1 MMKGLARAKEKLI
14 NLVGFEGNKE
24 LGTGASDMS
33 QLTLSSL
40 GNPGDWSKW
49 FCYRSFDPVSG
60 IFQNKDDGIGFVLE
74 ALPLVGVDDKV
85 IMNLQHFFDK
95 EMPDKSFLQFT
106 LIASHKV
113 GHILNLWQQGR
124 AVDDP
129 FLNKITKKRLEYMT
143 SLAEDY
149 GSSGLKIARNYRI
162 IISFNSLHLSA
173 LQVINFK
180 RQLCKK
186 LDLLSLQPLTVSAQ
200 GLIDLTAEMMTQEAN
215 INQKGNILN
224 PLMPLSEQVFKSGTS
239 LEIKEQEIKSAHG
252 STRTYGVVEYPEY
265 WSLVDMIQLLGDR
278 GEKGSPSSIPGRFII
293 NFTVASDMPKGSSER
308 LISRGEQVR
317 KTSEQFLARF
327 DGNLK
332 REAAEWAEVIDDL
345 KEGRRVLSFNFTVSI
360 TAPYSVIEDA
370 ERTLIDLY
378 NMKGWELMRAD
389 KFHLPLQLAMMPMQA
404 SYYWQSL
411 RFVKQRMIS
420 LSKKLVA
427 KLPLHAEWQ
436 GNPVS
441 GVLFQAPHGQLF
453 NWNPFYKIAAG
464 NSNVQ
469 VYGPSGVGKSVLV
482 QEIATTMLSQN
493 VKMFI
498 LDIGKSYQNICDRL
512 DGEFI
517 KFGSGKEISL
527 NPFSGMVDESGKLK
541 TAVLEDGSPVP
552 INTIRAGDKEY
563 DVSLDG
569 IMYAKSIIASMCGA
583 GNSQHKE
590 ALIEDAIYRA
600 IEAYGTDINVG
611 KIANVLKKGSQIER
625 ELGETLL
632 PFTDRGMHGK
642 YFENASNIT
651 FKKRITVFELEEI
664 AKDETLL
671 SVLMQVV
678 AMQIFMQVLCGDRSQ
693 KFMLI
698 VDEAWRVLD
707 HSEKFLAD
715 MSRVIRKYGGSLVT
729 CVQMASDLSKT
740 DHRRTIA
747 QNSEWTVMLE
757 QNIQGIQALEGTAY
771 ESLTPLIE
779 TIKFVKGSHSEM
791 MLYSSRVLVIAKL
804 LLDPYAQALYST
816 DQSDFKYLRELA
828 SRGVG
833 LDQALEELVRHKGQI

>member
-1 MMKGLARAKEKLI
+1 MMEQLARAKERLI
-14 NLVGFEGNKE
+14 SLVGFESNRE

-33 QLTLSSL
+33 QLTLDSL

-74 ALPLVGVDDKV
+74 ALPLVGIDDKV

-113 GHILNLWQQGR
+113 GHILNLWQKMR
-124 AVDDP
+124 VVDDP
-129 FLNKITKKRLEYMT
+129 FLNNITQKRLKYMT

-149 GSSGLKIARNYRI
+149 GNSGLKTARNYRI
-162 IISFNSLHLSA
+162 IISFNSLSLSA

-186 LDLLSLQPLTVSAQ
+186 LDLLSLEPLTMSAQ
-200 GLIDLTAEMMTQEAN
+200 GLIDLTGEMMAQEAD

-224 PLMPLSEQVFKSGTS
+224 PLMPLSEQVFKSGSS

-252 STRTYGVVEYPEY
+252 ITRTYGVVEYPEY
-265 WSLVDMIQLLGDR
+265 WSLVDMIQLLGDT
-278 GEKGSPSSIPGRFII
+278 GNKGSPSTIPARFII

-308 LISRGEQVR
+308 LIARGEQVR

-345 KEGRRVLSFNFTVSI
+345 KEGRRVLSFNFTISI
-360 TAPYSVIEDA
+360 TAPYTVIEDA
-370 ERTLIDLY
+370 ETALISLY
-378 NMKGWELMRAD
+378 NMKGWELMRMD

-404 SYYWQSL
+404 SYYWQAL

-441 GVLFQAPHGQLF
+441 GVLFQAPRGQLF
-453 NWNPFYKIAAG
+453 NWNPFYKIAGG
-464 NSNVQ
+464 NYNIQ
-469 VYGPSGVGKSVLV
+469 VYGPSGVGKSVLI
-482 QEIATTMLSQN
+482 QEVATTMLSHN
-493 VKMFI
+493 VKVFI
-498 LDIGKSYQNICDRL
+498 LDIGKSYQNICDRF

-517 KFGSGKEISL
+517 QFGSSSEISL
-527 NPFSGMVDESGKLK
+527 NPLSGLVDESGKLNR
-541 TAVLEDGSPVP
+541 AVLEDGNP
-552 INTIRAGDKEY
+552 IPIKTIKAGGKEY
-563 DVSLDG
+563 YVSLDG
-569 IMYAKSIIASMCGA
+569 VMYAKNIITGMCGT
-583 GNSQHKE
+583 GNNQHKE
-590 ALIEDAIYRA
+590 ALIEDAIYHA
-600 IEAYGTDINVG
+600 IEKYGADLSIS
-611 KIANVLKKGSQIER
+611 KIANVLKNGSKIER

-642 YFENASNIT
+642 YFENAANIT
-651 FKKRITVFELEEI
+651 FKKRITVFELEEV

-678 AMQIFMQVLCGDRSQ
+678 AIQIFMQVLCGDRSQ

-698 VDEAWRVLD
+698 VDEAWRALD
-707 HSEKFLAD
+707 HSEKFLAE
-715 MSRVIRKYGGSLVT
+715 MSRTIRKYGGSLVT
-729 CVQMASDLSKT
+729 CVQNVSDLST
-740 DHRRTIA
+740 SDHRRTIA
-747 QNSEWTVMLE
+747 QNSEWTIMLE
-757 QNIQGIQALEGTAY
+757 QNSKGLKALEGSAY
-771 ESLTPLIE
+771 ESLIPLIE
-779 TIKFVKGSHSEM
+779 TIRFVKGSHSEM
-791 MLYSSRVLVIAKL
+791 MLYSSRVTVIGKL
-804 LLDPYAQALYST
+804 LLDPYAQGLYST
-816 DQSDFKYLRELA
+816 DDTDFKYLKALA
-828 SRGVG
+828 ARGVG
-833 LDQALEELVRHKGQI
+833 LNEALEELIKHKGQS